1 MTSYFKASKSR
12 TYGLLFILPLLIVYE
27 ACIVIGS
34 YSSLYETR
42 NGAEVF
48 VKNFLNSIFYSS
60 GQVAYSV
67 LVAVI
72 LLFLVWIDRKSLKN
86 HPLKGS
92 YFFFMLLESFL
103 FSVVLLLAMAVSKV
117 SLLSIGDSDIF
128 FEEMYLSI
136 GAGIW
141 EEIIFR
147 FFLLSSILLFTTKIL
162 NFRRSLSIALSIGAS
177 SIIFSYFHHF
187 GSYGEAFNLGTFT
200 VRSIAGVILGSIY
213 LLRGIGISVYT
224 HTLYDI
230 MAVLLA
236 FEDHA

>member
-1 MTSYFKASKSR
+1 M
-12 TYGLLFILPLLIVYE
+12 YE

-42 NGAEVF
+42 NGAEAF
-48 VKNFLNSIFYSS
+48 VKNLLNSIFDSS
-60 GQVAYSV
+60 GQTVYSV
-67 LVAVI
+67 LVALI
-72 LLFLVWIDRKSLKN
+72 LLSLLWIDRKRLKN
-86 HPLKGS
+86 ESLKGS
-92 YFFFMLLESFL
+92 YFFFMFLESFF
-103 FSVVLLLAMAVSKV
+103 FSLVLLVSMAFAKV
-117 SLLSIGDSDIF
+117 SLLSVVTSDVF

-147 FFLLSSILLFTTKIL
+147 FFLLSSLLLFTTKIL
-162 NFRRSLSIALSIGAS
+162 NFRRSLSIVLSIGAS

-187 GSYGEAFNLGTFT
+187 GIYGEMFNLGTFT

-230 MAVLLA
+230 MVVLLA
-236 FEDHA
+236 LDHA

>member
-1 MTSYFKASKSR
+1 MTSYLNASKSKI
-12 TYGLLFILPLLIVYE
+12 YGLFFILPLLVMYE

-42 NGAEVF
+42 NGAEAF
-48 VKNFLNSIFYSS
+48 VKNFLNSIFDSS
-60 GQVAYSV
+60 GQTVYSV
-67 LVAVI
+67 LVALI
-72 LLFLVWIDRKSLKN
+72 LLSLLWIDRKRLKN
-86 HPLKGS
+86 ESLKGS
-92 YFFFMLLESFL
+92 YFFFMILESFF
-103 FSVVLLLAMAVSKV
+103 FSLVLLVSMAFAKV
-117 SLLSIGDSDIF
+117 SLLSVVTSDVF

-147 FFLLSSILLFTTKIL
+147 FFLLSSLLLFTTKIL
-162 NFRRSLSIALSIGAS
+162 NFRRSLSIVLSIGAS

-187 GSYGEAFNLGTFT
+187 GIYGEMFNLGTFT

-230 MAVLLA
+230 MVVLLA
-236 FEDHA
+236 LDHA

>member
-1 MTSYFKASKSR
+1 MTSYLNASKSKI
-12 TYGLLFILPLLIVYE
+12 YGLFFILPLLVMYE

-42 NGAEVF
+42 NGAEAF
-48 VKNFLNSIFYSS
+48 VKNFLNSIFDSS
-60 GQVAYSV
+60 GQTVYSV
-67 LVAVI
+67 LVALI
-72 LLFLVWIDRKSLKN
+72 LLFLLWIDRKRLKN
-86 HPLKGS
+86 ESLKGS
-92 YFFFMLLESFL
+92 YFFFMFLESFF
-103 FSVVLLLAMAVSKV
+103 FSLVLLVSMAFAKV
-117 SLLSIGDSDIF
+117 SLLSVVTSDVF

-147 FFLLSSILLFTTKIL
+147 FFLLSSLLLFTTKIL
-162 NFRRSLSIALSIGAS
+162 NFRRSLSIVLSIGAS

-187 GSYGEAFNLGTFT
+187 GIYGEMFNLGTFT

-230 MAVLLA
+230 MVVLLA
-236 FEDHA
+236 LDHA

>member
-1 MTSYFKASKSR
+1 MTSYLNASKSKI
-12 TYGLLFILPLLIVYE
+12 YGLFFILPLLVMYE

-42 NGAEVF
+42 NGAEAF
-48 VKNFLNSIFYSS
+48 VKNLLNSIFDSS
-60 GQVAYSV
+60 GQTVYSV
-67 LVAVI
+67 LVALI
-72 LLFLVWIDRKSLKN
+72 LLSLLWIDRKRLKN
-86 HPLKGS
+86 ESLKGS
-92 YFFFMLLESFL
+92 YFFFMFLESFF
-103 FSVVLLLAMAVSKV
+103 FSLVLLVSMAFAKV
-117 SLLSIGDSDIF
+117 SLLSIVTSDVF

-147 FFLLSSILLFTTKIL
+147 FFLLSSLLLFTTKIL
-162 NFRRSLSIALSIGAS
+162 NFRRSLSIVLSIGAS

-187 GSYGEAFNLGTFT
+187 GIYGEMFNLGTFT

-230 MAVLLA
+230 MVVLLA
-236 FEDHA
+236 LDHA